1 MNEHKSGKWAREII
15 ALQQPDGSWGQ
26 FHSLKSTGPFKYTTE
41 MALRRLWI
49 LGYTKEDLCIQ
60 KALDY
65 MKESLAT
72 GEIPDPREKSHNWD
86 AFIALIL
93 STWIRIWEK
102 DWEPANRIARQ
113 WTRVMNQ
120 AFAGVGYDHEAYLQ
134 AQQEEFNEK
143 PRGGRFVDFVS
154 FYPVALLPGC
164 LEPDVE
170 RKYIDYI
177 LHHKEGMY
185 YIYDKPLD
193 QPPEWGT
200 KQASWYLWAIEL
212 LLRYETAG
220 ELMGFVREWLLESR
234 LEDGRWDMG
243 VKSNDKILL
252 PLSDSWRKAETRIQD
267 STERVQRILQKIGDS
282 V

>member
-1 MNEHKSGKWAREII
+1 MKTEYKYGKWAKEIVCS
-15 ALQQPDGSWGQ
+15 QHDNGSWGQ

-49 LGYTKEDLCIQ
+49 LGYTKEDLPVQ
-60 KALDY
+60 NALQY
-65 MKESLAT
+65 MKGCLET

-86 AFIALIL
+86 AFVALIV
-93 STWIRIWEK
+93 STWIRMFESGY
-102 DWEPANRIARQ
+102 EPANRIAEQ
-113 WTRVMNQ
+113 WKRVMNKT
-120 AFAGVGYDHEAYLQ
+120 FAGERYDHEAYLK
-134 AQQEEFNEK
+134 AQQVEFHEK

-154 FYPVALLPGC
+154 FYPVALLAGC
-164 LEPDVE
+164 LEQDIE

-200 KQASWYLWAIEL
+200 KAASWYLWAMEL

-220 ELMGFVREWLLESR
+220 EQLGYVREWLLENQ
-234 LEDGRWDMG
+234 LEDGRWDLSQ
-243 VKSNDKILL
+243 KANDKILL
-252 PLSDSWRKAETRIQD
+252 PYSDSWRKAETRISD
-267 STERVQRILQKIGDS
+267 CTERVRRAIEKIGG
-282 V
+282 